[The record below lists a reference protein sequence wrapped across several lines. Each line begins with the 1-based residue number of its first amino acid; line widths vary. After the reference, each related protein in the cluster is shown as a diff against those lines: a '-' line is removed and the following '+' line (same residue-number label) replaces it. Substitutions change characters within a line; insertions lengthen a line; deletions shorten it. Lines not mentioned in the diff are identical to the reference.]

1 MRALK
6 YVSNEVS
13 RVTCRYS
20 HSAQVSN
27 ITDLGYVG
35 LPKTLALL
43 SPLLQNRAA
52 NPHVTMITLFMNAVG
67 MATHAGPPNM
77 TKTRAVMTKAM
88 KYMGKV
94 HPPTSAYDPHV
105 FRHAAAGD
113 LLRDNDRHFNE
124 FVFCL

>member
-1 MRALK
+1 
-6 YVSNEVS
+6 
-13 RVTCRYS
+13 
-20 HSAQVSN
+20 
-27 ITDLGYVG
+27 
-35 LPKTLALL
+35 
-43 SPLLQNRAA
+43 
-52 NPHVTMITLFMNAVG
+52 MNAVG

-124 FVFCL
+124 FVFACKFEPNGVNWLPTDTWERWTLLALVSLRVC